1 MGSDRAKRGRGDPSA
16 RTDESLLR
24 DTRGNATA
32 EAVILIPF
40 FILVWGFIIWGSH
53 AYERT
58 LDEGAIA
65 RGHAWQHVMS
75 SCSGSVPA
83 GTRVRDVTDPPFGP
97 VGEALRLIDTL
108 IDALPLFGD
117 YWPGFFP
124 DENEYHRHADIRTPQ
139 VIGGDTRRMEY
150 DIVLMCNEDE
160 ETPDF
165 EAIAW
170 ELFTQ
175 FGG

>member
-1 MGSDRAKRGRGDPSA
+1 MESAEASRRG
-16 RTDESLLR
+16 LLE

-58 LDEGAIA
+58 LDEGALA
-65 RGHAWQHVMS
+65 RGHAWANVMDA
-75 SCSGSVPA
+75 CPNNFPA
-83 GTRVRDVTDPPFGP
+83 GTRVTDATDPPFGP
-97 VGEALRLIDTL
+97 VGDVLSAIDSLIS
-108 IDALPLFGD
+108 ALPLFGD

-124 DENEYHRHADIRTPQ
+124 DERMYHRQADIPTPQ

-150 DIVLMCNEDE
+150 DIVLMCNERDRTPSMDE
-160 ETPDF
+160 
-165 EAIAW
+165 IADRAYLLW
-170 ELFTQ
+170 
-175 FGG
+175 GG